1 MTFFQRNARFIV
13 PLPWLILMAMKLWQ
27 AVHVGGLAAYAGAL
41 GFGGLAVLGY
51 MSQRMQ
57 YVKRTQEG
65 APT

>member
-41 GFGGLAVLGY
+41 GFAGLAVLGY
-51 MSQRMQ
+51 LSQRVP
-57 YVKRTQEG
+57 YRKRRQES